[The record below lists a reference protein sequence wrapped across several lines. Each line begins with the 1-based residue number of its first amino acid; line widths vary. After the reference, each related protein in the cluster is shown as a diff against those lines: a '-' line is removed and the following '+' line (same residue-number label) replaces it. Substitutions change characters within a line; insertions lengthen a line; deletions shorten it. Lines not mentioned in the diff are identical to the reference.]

1 MRKRIQTI
9 RLNESTLNRIINES
23 VRNVLNEM
31 SLHKGSQV
39 YSNTNPNGDP
49 NDNDWKWK
57 YDGDTIDRYLW
68 RMKKEAQSDGGAGP
82 NGFPMAHWFAKNYRR
97 YFKYLHLYTGDIV
110 IAPTTVDY
118 PDYEMSPE
126 DLYKSIDEL
135 WYANQ
140 MGYDDYRQMD
150 DQDRWMFG

>member
-1 MRKRIQTI
+1 MRKKNTI
-9 RLNESTLNRIINES
+9 RLNESTLNRIIKES

-31 SLHKGSQV
+31 SLHKGSKV
-39 YSNTNPNGDP
+39 YTNNTGDP
-49 NDNDWKWK
+49 TPDGDDWKWK

-82 NGFPMAHWFAKNYRR
+82 KGFPMAHWFAKNYRR
-97 YFKYLHLYTGDIV
+97 YFKYLDEYSGDIV

-126 DLYKSIDEL
+126 ELYKSIDEL

-140 MGYDDYRQMD
+140 IGYDNERCFGYL
-150 DQDRWMFG
+150 DRWN

>member
-1 MRKRIQTI
+1 MRKKNTI
-9 RLNESTLNRIINES
+9 RLNESQLHNMISES
-23 VRNVLNEM
+23 VKKVLNEM

-82 NGFPMAHWFAKNYRR
+82 KGFPMAHWFAKNYRR
-97 YFKYLHLYTGDIV
+97 YFKYLDEYSGDIV

-126 DLYKSIDEL
+126 KLYKSIDEL
-135 WYANQ
+135 WHANQ
-140 MGYDDYRQMD
+140 IGYDNERCFGYL
-150 DQDRWMFG
+150 DRWN

>member
-1 MRKRIQTI
+1 MRKKNTI
-9 RLNESTLNRIINES
+9 RLNESMIHRIIKES
-23 VRNVLNEM
+23 VKNVLKEM
-31 SLHKGSQV
+31 SLHKGRQV
-39 YSNTNPNGDP
+39 YTGNTGDP
-49 NDNDWKWK
+49 TPDGDDWKWK

-126 DLYKSIDEL
+126 ELYKSIEEL
-135 WYANQ
+135 RYANQ
-140 MGYDDYRQMD
+140 IGYDDYRQMD
-150 DQDRWMFG
+150 YQDRWMFG